1 MEKMRE
7 EFEAFVINRMK
18 ESGFLEVEVRV
29 EMLGVS
35 SDGSYFDGIVDAWW
49 DFWKASRAALRVELP
64 GAWILAEHEYKRQIE
79 ESLDSAGVSY
89 E

>member
-1 MEKMRE
+1 MDKMRE

-18 ESGFLEVEVRV
+18 ESGFLEVEVRA

-49 DFWKASRAALRVELP
+49 DFWKASRAALCVELP
-64 GAWILAEHEYKRQIE
+64 GAWRLAEHEYKRQVE
-79 ESLDSAGVSY
+79 ESLDSAGVGY